1 MLSGYS
7 NWRTAVAG
15 DTISSPHERT
25 SAAFGLLCS
34 IAKPGIPAACPIY
47 LTLDWPE
54 CSEGVA
60 TDSMAG
66 AWRFLL
72 PQPAWMPHWHPS
84 RLRPWGK
91 PQRWLPR
98 TRWQQQYPLE
108 RGGGATSAQTL
119 RRLHPLDFHPRRR
132 LAGPAPASSPSP
144 DPPSPRRAGSRQHC
158 YPLSLPNGC
167 VVECS

>member
-108 RGGGATSAQTL
+108 RGGGRL
-119 RRLHPLDFHPRRR
+119 RRKLCAGYIRLTSIRGDALLAPHQHRHRLPIHRHLD
-132 LAGPAPASSPSP
+132 APAHGNIAI
-144 DPPSPRRAGSRQHC
+144 RFHC
-158 YPLSLPNGC
+158 RTVAS
-167 VVECS
+167 